1 MTRYIVKRLIAALI
15 SMFFLITITFFLM
28 HAIPGGPFSAGE
40 QKDLNPEILEAI
52 RTTGQL
58 SAETEEALKGALAS
72 YTDDFLKSKGQTE

>member
-52 RTTGQL
+52 RRGVGLWGFRRQ
-58 SAETEEALKGALAS
+58 SGR
-72 YTDDFLKSKGQTE
+72 